1 MEQNSLFS
9 QPVAETSTVRNK
21 IEDLLKS
28 VSNRMYRG
36 EFVQREI
43 TEIETFLSETAY
55 WSRISP
61 ENLIEA
67 AQEIIKDLPNLTAI
81 QAIRIAAG
89 VRK

>member
-9 QPVAETSTVRNK
+9 QPIAETSTVRSK

-28 VSNRMYRG
+28 VRNRMYRG

-43 TEIETFLSETAY
+43 TEIETFLFETASY
-55 WSRISP
+55 CGISP
-61 ENLIEA
+61 EDLINA
-67 AQEIIKDLPNLTAI
+67 AQEQIKDRPNLSAI

-89 VRK
+89 PRK